1 MCYFLFS
8 GDVLQNEANEF
19 FVGFSNAPV
28 LGSSTILMV
37 STSSQDTVKFTV
49 DTLSDFTYNGTVSLS
64 SPANVVLPLDFMVTN
79 DSTSQR
85 RKGIHVKA
93 EGNKTI
99 AVFGMNEDVYLALPC
114 NHLPVMQYEYYAVNY
129 DRPQSSE
136 YPTCKP
142 FVLLVGCE
150 DSTTITTAVFKF
162 TLNRLETRLMIDAKT
177 GTRVVT
183 DKPIAFFS
191 GNQCAQ
197 IIEGLDQG
205 RLGHLIEHIP
215 PTSTWGTFF
224 LGSTGVYNPDDI
236 FYRILAARD
245 KTAVTVN
252 CNSSSSNPS
261 HHTITTGGTYH
272 DFKINHGSLPN
283 TLCVIEANN
292 PVLVMEFLSIFGS
305 FGCRSFM
312 SLLPPVDQYNN
323 HYSLPF
329 SKLNPDQYENYV
341 TISVLPQYFDKKKI
355 YLDNSIVSK
364 PWLSV
369 KCANGTLCGYATTV
383 SGGRFLQ
390 HLDSNAKIG
399 AIALGSTDS
408 YGKYFA
414 YGCPAGFH
422 VGSINQCKLLP
433 FSHIL

>member
-1 MCYFLFS
+1 MTYYFLFS

-19 FVGFSNAPV
+19 FIGFSNAPLV
-28 LGSSTILMV
+28 GRSTILMV

-93 EGNKTI
+93 EANKTI

-162 TLNRLETRLMIDAKT
+162 TLNRLETRLMIDAIT

-323 HYSLPF
+323 HYTLPAAVGN
-329 SKLNPDQYENYV
+329 LYQYV
-341 TISVLPQYFDKKKI
+341 TISVLPQYFDQKKI
-355 YLDNSIVSK
+355 YMDDSIVSK
-364 PWLSV
+364 PWTSV
-369 KCANGTLCGYATTV
+369 KCSNGTLCGYATTV
-383 SGGRFLQ
+383 SAGRFLQ
-390 HLDSNAKIG
+390 HLDSDAKIG
-399 AIALGSTDS
+399 AILFGVGTSI
-408 YGKYFA
+408 A

-422 VGSINQCKLLP
+422 VGSINQCT
-433 FSHIL
+433 